1 MTIEQLVAMA
11 ERIHDAE
18 GWRLG
23 AGSTRETRNDFWA
36 RVIGCAYHGHPT
48 YNPNP
53 DRQWHLKNGGGG
65 RPQSDDVAVSMP
77 SRQYWDCIGGVGAD
91 GYVFRVGGHVE
102 PLPAG
107 QEVYPPPVPDG
118 GGGVPVPQPTPTPQP
133 QPGPGCQY
141 QPLDLGPVLN
151 KLNELQAALDA
162 VQDEQ
167 EAQREAIATAAAYA
181 KDCRAALANG
191 LAIEGRGT
199 GLRWVGTQTITGRA
213 KG

>member
-1 MTIEQLVAMA
+1 MTIDSLVAMA

-23 AGSTRETRNDFWA
+23 AGSSRDTRNAFWA
-36 RVIGCAYHGHPT
+36 RVVGCAYHGHPT
-48 YNPNP
+48 YNPAP

-91 GYVFRVGGHVE
+91 GYTFRATGHAE

-107 QEVYPPPVPDG
+107 QEVYPPPVPEG
-118 GGGVPVPQPTPTPQP
+118 AAPAPQPTPQPTPTPQP
-133 QPGPGCQY
+133 GPECRFDTA
-141 QPLDLGPVLN
+141 PLMA
-151 KLNELQAALDA
+151 KLLELQAALDA

-167 EAQREAIATAAAYA
+167 DAQREAIATAAAYA
-181 KDCRAALANG
+181 KDCRAALQNG
-191 LAIEGRGT
+191 LAIEGKGT
-199 GLRWVGTQTITGRA
+199 GLRWVGEQTITGVAR
-213 KG
+213 G